1 MHTAVIERSVLA
13 GGRAGVSDNATI
25 EERLAAV
32 EAAIAELRDHRLIH
46 PPAPDWLEQMIG
58 SFQDEPAFEEVLAYG
73 RAIRKGELPVEGV
86 DP

>member
-1 MHTAVIERSVLA
+1 MPL
-13 GGRAGVSDNATI
+13 NATI

-32 EAAIAELRDHRLIH
+32 EAAVAELREHGVIQ
-46 PPAPDWLEQMIG
+46 PPAPDWLEQVVG

-73 RAIRKGELPVEGV
+73 RAIREGEPSGEAV